1 MPLNDNE
8 AEMLRDISGRIR
20 LEYKN
25 VITIALLKRYSTA
38 AVRRIIAEA
47 DAAVEKLD
55 TETIHAAFDDLDEG
69 YNP

>member
-1 MPLNDNE
+1 MPLNDQE
-8 AEMLRDISGRIR
+8 TEMLRDISGRIR
-20 LEYKN
+20 SEYRSA
-25 VITIALLKRYSTA
+25 ITVALLKRYSPA
-38 AVRRIIAEA
+38 AVRRILAEA

>member
-8 AEMLRDISGRIR
+8 AEMLRDIAGRIR
-20 LEYKN
+20 AEYRN
-25 VITIALLKRYSTA
+25 AITVALVKRYSPA

-55 TETIHAAFDDLDEG
+55 EATIHAAFDDLDEE
-69 YNP
+69 YNA